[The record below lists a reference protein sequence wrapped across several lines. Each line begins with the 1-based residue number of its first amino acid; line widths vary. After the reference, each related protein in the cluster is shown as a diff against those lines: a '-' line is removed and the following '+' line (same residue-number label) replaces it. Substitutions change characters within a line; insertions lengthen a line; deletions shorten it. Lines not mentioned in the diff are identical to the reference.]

1 MRNNGRAQR
10 RRRVPPKKR
19 GAHYVQNRCETRVNY
34 ENFITDDFNDWW
46 VGWACY
52 ERGSWLALVTAKS
65 MNEWALGR
73 EAHFRFDVVRRCD
86 ASLWKRKEIT
96 QPRSNH
102 QVHFRLK
109 RPFCLLKNLK
119 KTNATCPSITIA
131 WVICKS
137 IYGICFA
144 PAIPFLST
152 HLLNGNERLVLGRSV
167 VTGSFFFKLC
177 TTVTAVENKQTNKQK
192 SGRRHICWVKLDVG
206 RPRDLSGDKNPQP

>member
-119 KTNATCPSITIA
+119 KNQCHM
-131 WVICKS
+131 
-137 IYGICFA
+137 
-144 PAIPFLST
+144 PFNYDCLS
-152 HLLNGNERLVLGRSV
+152 HLQINLRDL
-167 VTGSFFFKLC
+167 LC
-177 TTVTAVENKQTNKQK
+177 TSDSISINTPLEWEWTFSFRKECC
-192 SGRRHICWVKLDVG
+192 HWVFFL
-206 RPRDLSGDKNPQP
+206 